1 MRTSVRLTAY
11 AIGLIVVFVGA
22 TGAGRLFGPDS
33 RPAPPAHAATGGHT
47 ATDEHA
53 TTGGS
58 AAADEHAG
66 HESTVLPGG
75 LQVSQAGYTLSPL
88 TTRLTIGR
96 AQTFAFRIIGPDG
109 RAVTQFTEEHGT
121 ELHLIVVR
129 RDMAGYQH
137 LHPVRA
143 ADGTWS
149 APLTI
154 REPGPYRAFADFTPR
169 VTAEPLVLGAD
180 LVAPGDYQPAVLPK
194 PSWETHVDGYTV
206 TRAGEPQAG
215 ADAWMTVSVS
225 RNGQPVTL
233 EPYLGSFGHLV
244 ALRQGDLAY
253 LHLHP
258 QDGLPAGPDV
268 TVNASV
274 PSTGA
279 YRLFLEFKHG
289 GTVHLAEFSATTGAG
304 HTHN

>member
-1 MRTSVRLTAY
+1 MRTSVRLMTY
-11 AIGLIVVFVGA
+11 ALGLIVVFAGA
-22 TGAGRLFGPDS
+22 AGAGRAFGPDAK
-33 RPAPPAHAATGGHT
+33 PAPAPAHPAM
-47 ATDEHA
+47 DEH
-53 TTGGS
+53 S
-58 AAADEHAG
+58 G
-66 HESTVLPGG
+66 HEASAVPAEG
-75 LQVSQAGYTLSPL
+75 LQITRAGYTLSPL
-88 TTRLTIGR
+88 TTRLTAGS
-96 AQTFAFRIIGPDG
+96 AQTFAFRIVGPDG

-149 APLTI
+149 VPLTI
-154 REPGPYRAFADFTPR
+154 AEPGAYRAFADFTPR
-169 VTAEPLVLGAD
+169 ARAEELVLGAD
-180 LVAPGDYQPAVLPK
+180 LDAPGDYQPRLLPQ
-194 PSWETHVDGYTV
+194 PAWATTVDGYTV

-215 ADAWMTVSVS
+215 TDSWMTVSVS

-244 ALRQGDLAY
+244 ALHQGDLAY

-258 QDGLPAGPDV
+258 QEGATAGPDV
-268 TVNASV
+268 TVDASV
-274 PSTGA
+274 PATGA
-279 YRLFLEFKHG
+279 YRLFLEFKHDG
-289 GTVHLAEFSATTGAG
+289 RVHLAEFTATTGAG

>member
-1 MRTSVRLTAY
+1 MRTWGRLTAY
-11 AIGLIVVFVGA
+11 ALGMVVVFAGA
-22 TGAGRLFGPDS
+22 AGAGRAFGPDETPL
-33 RPAPPAHAATGGHT
+33 PAPAHSGMT
-47 ATDEHA
+47 EQ
-53 TTGGS
+53 
-58 AAADEHAG
+58 DEHAG
-66 HESTVLPGG
+66 HETTVVAAG
-75 LQVSQAGYTLSPL
+75 LQVTQEGYTLSPL
-88 TTRLTIGR
+88 TTTLAVGK
-96 AQTFAFRIIGPDG
+96 AQTFAFRIVGPDG

-129 RDMAGYQH
+129 RDMTGYQH

-149 APLTI
+149 TRLTI
-154 REPGPYRAFADFTPR
+154 SEPGAYRAFADFTPR
-169 VTAEPLVLGAD
+169 ARAENLVLGAD
-180 LVAPGDYQPAVLPK
+180 LTAPGDYQPRVLPK
-194 PSWETHVDGYTV
+194 PAWETTADGYTV

-225 RNGQPVTL
+225 RDGQPVTL
-233 EPYLGSFGHLV
+233 EPYLGSYGHLV

-253 LHLHP
+253 LHMHP

-279 YRLFLEFKHG
+279 YRLFLEFQHG
-289 GTVHLAEFSATTGAG
+289 GTVHLAEFTATTGAG